1 MPVRKIDNR
10 GLPPPQPMVNILQA
24 LQSLEPGETVE
35 ALMDRE
41 PFPLY
46 AELGRRGF
54 EWSFTEENGESLLRI
69 WRSAP

>member
-54 EWSFTEENGESLLRI
+54 EW
-69 WRSAP
+69 